1 MKKRLYLI
9 GTILLS
15 AAALSLSSCLKDNRY
30 VNFASGSNIAYFP
43 KGGTPNFGGEAITE
57 APDTDA
63 NGTIVRQF
71 SVGIA
76 TVNPPTS
83 ATTVNLAVDST
94 IVATYNAANASAGV
108 TYLPMP
114 ADAYV
119 FTTKTVTIPAGQ
131 QYATTSVTFYKNKL
145 DPSKSYMLP
154 IKIASTSGAYKI
166 SGNMGVQYYHFIG
179 NDFAGVY
186 KWQFTRTPPAGN
198 FTFAAGNTAT
208 FLPDS
213 RTQFE
218 VPGGYYTQDIRYV
231 VSFTETGSS
240 PNATYS
246 NFQISINPD
255 DVARIKGV
263 GINITAQPTIV
274 GYDPTHQYTFA
285 EALTLF
291 QNGFTYSVLGGSG
304 ARTNLDQYEK

>member
-1 MKKRLYLI
+1 V
-9 GTILLS
+9 
-15 AAALSLSSCLKDNRY
+15 D
-30 VNFASGSNIAYFP
+30 FASGSNIAYFP
-43 KGGTPNFGGEAITE
+43 KGGTPYFSSEAITE

-71 SVGIA
+71 AVGIA
-76 TVNPPTS
+76 TVNPPKS
-83 ATTVNLAVDST
+83 ATTINLAVDAT
-94 IVATYNAANASAGV
+94 IVDTYNAANAATTGV

-119 FTTKTVTIPAGQ
+119 FDTKSVTIPAGQ
-131 QYATTSVTFYKNKL
+131 QYATVSVTFYKAKL

-154 IKIASTSGAYKI
+154 IKIASNSAGLKI
-166 SGNMGVQYYHFIG
+166 SGNMGIQYYHFIG
-179 NDFAGVY
+179 NDFAGIY
-186 KWQFTRTPPAGN
+186 KWQFTRNPPAGN
-198 FTFAAGNTAT
+198 FTFADGQTNT

-218 VPGGYYTQDIRYV
+218 VSGGYYTQDIRYV
-231 VSFTETGSS
+231 VSFTETGSYPS
-240 PNATYS
+240 ATYS

-255 DVARIKGV
+255 DVARIKGA
-263 GINITAQPTIV
+263 GINITVQPSIV
-274 GYDPTHQYTFA
+274 GYDPNHNYTYA